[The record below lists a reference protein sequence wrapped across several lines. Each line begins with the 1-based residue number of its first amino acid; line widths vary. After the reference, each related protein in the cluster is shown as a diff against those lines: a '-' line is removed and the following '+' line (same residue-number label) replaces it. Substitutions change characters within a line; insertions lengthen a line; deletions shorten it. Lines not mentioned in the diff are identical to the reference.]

1 MIVFYSVGVNRYL
14 RDVVKLEAV
23 FLNFGEYLNG
33 RQIAI

>member
-23 FLNFGEYLNG
+23 FLNFRGYLNG
-33 RQIAI
+33 GQIAI